1 MELIFICSTVHVNPP
16 DAVFVY
22 ARHLNAS
29 CFSTQMEGGEI
40 RWFYL
45 MYYRDS
51 DQPEGTEWVIF
62 GDTERKMRIDQGF
75 VPRCLRDVKIGEG
88 VFKR

>member
-1 MELIFICSTVHVNPP
+1 
-16 DAVFVY
+16 
-22 ARHLNAS
+22 
-29 CFSTQMEGGEI
+29 MEGGEI

-45 MYYRDS
+45 KYYRDS

-75 VPRCLRDVKIGEG
+75 VPR
-88 VFKR
+88 